1 MFGEPKE
8 LEMVKADVSG
18 DPLTLT
24 TTVEQEAGP
33 GVVEFTVTLNLY
45 QNGAYDYKTTFAMG
59 AMGERTGYEESGF
72 YAVQISSESNTIA
85 FFTVAE
91 GAYAGTKSGAFGITS
106 IPITITAEFFIV
118 DGDTEP
124 TEITVSFGGNG
135 SAEETP
141 QG

>member
-33 GVVEFTVTLNLY
+33 GVVEFTVTLSLY

-72 YAVQISSESNTIA
+72 YAVQISADSNTIA

-106 IPITITAEFFIV
+106 LPITITAEFFIV
-118 DGDTEP
+118 DGDTAP